1 MTNGSY
7 KMKNLV
13 EISAM
18 VTESTDFF
26 NIKDDIIEKMLEVVH
41 PTKACVNLFYK
52 NDSKYAYLVCSQTLE
67 YVPQIFP
74 INSLKG
80 AKIDFDTYP
89 EYIHEAVNEKKI
101 IYVENV
107 FEDSRAEGERD
118 LDKS

>member
-52 NDSKYAYLVCSQTLE
+52 NDDRPNA
-67 YVPQIFP
+67 
-74 INSLKG
+74 
-80 AKIDFDTYP
+80 
-89 EYIHEAVNEKKI
+89 
-101 IYVENV
+101 
-107 FEDSRAEGERD
+107 
-118 LDKS
+118 

>member
-41 PTKACVNLFYK
+41 LQRHV
-52 NDSKYAYLVCSQTLE
+52 
-67 YVPQIFP
+67 
-74 INSLKG
+74 
-80 AKIDFDTYP
+80 
-89 EYIHEAVNEKKI
+89 
-101 IYVENV
+101 
-107 FEDSRAEGERD
+107 
-118 LDKS
+118 

>member
-74 INSLKG
+74 INSLKVQ
-80 AKIDFDTYP
+80 KLILTH
-89 EYIHEAVNEKKI
+89 IQS
-101 IYVENV
+101 IYM
-107 FEDSRAEGERD
+107 R
-118 LDKS
+118 L